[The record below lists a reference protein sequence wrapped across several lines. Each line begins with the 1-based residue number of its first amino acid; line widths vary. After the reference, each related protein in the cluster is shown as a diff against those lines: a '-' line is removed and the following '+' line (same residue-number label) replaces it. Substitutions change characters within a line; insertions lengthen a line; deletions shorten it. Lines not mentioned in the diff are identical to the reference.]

1 MATDNYTKKTAS
13 LKASKIDVRKLNVG
27 GKDISHH
34 VGEKVHTCKDT
45 RQTITEND
53 LWGTYVEVTDKGD
66 VIFHDDF
73 ITMRYEIL
81 DNTITRVENNK
92 AYIGDDFYCN
102 IQTQKIKNGFDGF
115 CDKINLTSFS
125 GNLDSLVNGDNMFVY
140 CYRLQDFNCPSMKSL
155 KNGGNMFFNTGI
167 AYRDGTFDGPTTFN
181 CQLPNLEMGDY
192 MFCQSYALQTF
203 SSKLPK
209 IKNALS
215 MFDNCYALVNFEI
228 TSLPQ
233 VLTTQYMLYGC
244 EKLQKC
250 TLEMPKVTNTQN
262 MFECCLSLQDVKLDM
277 PSVVS
282 AQSMF
287 SQCGNLEQYVGDLSS
302 IKDGRNMFYEC
313 GNLKRFRGRLDNL
326 ICATYMFTNTKLDV
340 DSFMYIADSINDL
353 AGKGLVYL
361 DERNG
366 RWFPVNDDTEDQN
379 YIGRITYDIYEFIK
393 YGEYEHKKETEI
405 IPTTRIGTITI
416 YYDAEQYPD
425 GSEGHAQILEYCQEI
440 CDKGWAIA
448 LNSSSVSGFV
458 PSTNQTSID
467 GEETVTPVSY
477 WFKPIESDE
486 EHGTYV
492 NANGEYFDIMGG
504 RYIFGDDISTYGQFT
519 SLEEA
524 EQAMGLT
531 KVVREKITKTKTRK
545 INK

>member
-45 RQTITEND
+45 RQTVTEND

-66 VIFHDDF
+66 VIFHDDY
-73 ITMRYEIL
+73 ITMNYKIL
-81 DNTITRVENNK
+81 DDTITRVENNK

-115 CDKINLTSFS
+115 CDKINLTTFS

-140 CYRLQDFNCPSMKSL
+140 CSTLDFNCPSMKSL
-155 KNGGNMFFNTGI
+155 KNGGNMFMNTGTE
-167 AYRDGTFDGPTTFN
+167 YRDGTVDGLTTFN

-209 IKNALS
+209 LKNAAS
-215 MFDNCYALVNFEI
+215 MFDGCNHLVNFEI

-233 VLTTQYMLYGC
+233 VLTTFYMFYGC

-262 MFECCLSLQDVKLDM
+262 MFECCSSLQDVKLDM

-302 IKDGRNMFYEC
+302 LKDGTGMFGTC
-313 GNLKRFRGRLDNL
+313 TNLKRFRGRLDNL
-326 ICATYMFTNTKLDV
+326 ICAIAMFTDAKLDV

-379 YIGRITYDIYEFIK
+379 YIGRITYDTYTWLK
-393 YGEYEHKKETEI
+393 YGEYEYKKETKI
-405 IPTTRIGTITI
+405 ISTTRIGTLTI

-448 LNSSSVSGFV
+448 LNSTTNSGFV

-531 KVVREKITKTKTRK
+531 KVVREKTTKTKTRRF
-545 INK
+545 NK